1 MHIDIVNKSPS
12 TFRTLIWKKKK
23 YTCISK
29 EDDSISDKGASKFYY
44 GIYIIWSWE
53 NPTSK

>member
-12 TFRTLIWKKKK
+12 TFRTLIWKKK

-44 GIYIIWSWE
+44 GVYI
-53 NPTSK
+53 

>member
-12 TFRTLIWKKKK
+12 TFRTLIWKKK